1 MVGAEQAIGG
11 EARTVARSLI
21 LWDLVGESLA
31 QGTGVL

>member
-11 EARTVARSLI
+11 EARKVARSLN
-21 LWDLVGESLA
+21 LWDLVEEPLA